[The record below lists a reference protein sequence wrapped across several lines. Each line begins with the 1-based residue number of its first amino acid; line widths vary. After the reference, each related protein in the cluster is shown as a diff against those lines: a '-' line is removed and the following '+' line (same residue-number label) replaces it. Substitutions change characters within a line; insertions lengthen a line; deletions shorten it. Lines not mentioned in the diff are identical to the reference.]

1 MLVLLL
7 AACGHDMPMPASPP
21 VDPSRRWER
30 VLERAVTPDGQ
41 VDYDVLR
48 AHIGDLGAFVGWVGQ
63 HGPETDG
70 FRLLDD
76 DRRLAWHLNA
86 YNALVLYGVLL
97 SEPIRSVRDVAA
109 PLGPPGTG
117 FFWWWRFEVDRERMN
132 LHWYERGVILPT
144 YQEPLAH
151 AALNCASRS
160 CPPLRPEL
168 YRARDIDAQL
178 QDQMGRWVNGGGGVV
193 DTPDGFIFNAIF
205 DWYANDFEAYA
216 GAQTPCAAVRPYAAE
231 TLAAALDSR
240 PDCPHRFAAYD
251 WSLNSPSPP

>member
-1 MLVLLL
+1 MVLLLL
-7 AACGHDMPMPASPP
+7 AACGHDVPMPSSPR
-21 VDPSRRWER
+21 VDPSLRWQETLERVVRADGLVDYTLLRERRR
-30 VLERAVTPDGQ
+30 VLED
-41 VDYDVLR
+41 
-48 AHIGDLGAFVGWVGQ
+48 FVGWVGA

-97 SEPIRSVRDVAA
+97 AEPVGSVRDVPA
-109 PLGPPGTG
+109 PAGPPGTG
-117 FFWWWRFEVDRERMN
+117 FFFWWRFRVDRERMN

-168 YRARDIDAQL
+168 YRAKDVDTQL
-178 QDQMGRWVNGGGGVV
+178 ADQMSRWVNGGGAVEREPG
-193 DTPDGFIFNAIF
+193 GFVFNAIF
-205 DWYANDFEAYA
+205 DWYAEDFRAWA
-216 GAQTPCAAVRPYAAE
+216 GAGSPCAAVRPYADEA
-231 TLAAALDSR
+231 LARALDAL
-240 PDCPHRFAAYD
+240 PDCPHHFAAYD
-251 WSLNSPSPP
+251 WALNAGR